1 MSQNSLFCTKITPV
15 ILSFVQCAQN
25 FLPLPLFF
33 LLYKQK
39 KVWYTL
45 YINKRKEKKKSIT
58 KKIKKLLTNSK
69 SYVIINYK
77 IKKGEVKKMKKT

>member
-1 MSQNSLFCTKITPV
+1 MCTKFFTLTPIFSTLQTKKSMV
-15 ILSFVQCAQN
+15 YSI
-25 FLPLPLFF
+25 
-33 LLYKQK
+33 YKQK
-39 KVWYTL
+39 E
-45 YINKRKEKKKSIT
+45 REKKSIT

>member
-1 MSQNSLFCTKITPV
+1 MSQNYLFCTKITPA

-25 FLPLPLFF
+25 FLSYSPFF

-45 YINKRKEKKKSIT
+45 YINKRKEKKSIT

-77 IKKGEVKKMKKT
+77 IKKGEIKKMKKT

>member
-1 MSQNSLFCTKITPV
+1 MVYSI
-15 ILSFVQCAQN
+15 
-25 FLPLPLFF
+25 
-33 LLYKQK
+33 YKQK
-39 KVWYTL
+39 EREK
-45 YINKRKEKKKSIT
+45 INN

>member
-25 FLPLPLFF
+25 FLLSSPFF

-45 YINKRKEKKKSIT
+45 YINKRKEKKSIT

-69 SYVIINYK
+69 SYAIINYK
-77 IKKGEVKKMKKT
+77 IKKGEVREMKKT

>member
-1 MSQNSLFCTKITPV
+1 MCTK
-15 ILSFVQCAQN
+15 
-25 FLPLPLFF
+25 FF
-33 LLYKQK
+33 TLVPIFSTLQTKEGMVYSIYKQK
-39 KVWYTL
+39 E
-45 YINKRKEKKKSIT
+45 REKKSIT

>member
-1 MSQNSLFCTKITPV
+1 MCTK
-15 ILSFVQCAQN
+15 
-25 FLPLPLFF
+25 FF
-33 LLYKQK
+33 TLVSIFSTLQTKESMVYSIYKQK
-39 KVWYTL
+39 E
-45 YINKRKEKKKSIT
+45 REKKSIT